1 MNSAPRS
8 EVVRSRCFDAF
19 EREFVRSPEV
29 LVRAPGRVNLIGE
42 HTDYTQ
48 GLVLPCA
55 IDREIWVAV
64 AARSDGRVRAHAV
77 DFRGDAS
84 ADSGQTLEFEMDG
97 VHPGGGFDDYVC
109 GVIAAL
115 LEADVQIAGCDIAIA
130 SDLPMGA
137 AVVEMSDEFAA
148 AQSLRAFERDSVARQ
163 RC

>member
-1 MNSAPRS
+1 
-8 EVVRSRCFDAF
+8 
-19 EREFVRSPEV
+19 
-29 LVRAPGRVNLIGE
+29 
-42 HTDYTQ
+42 
-48 GLVLPCA
+48 
-55 IDREIWVAV
+55 
-64 AARSDGRVRAHAV
+64 
-77 DFRGDAS
+77 
-84 ADSGQTLEFEMDG
+84 LEFKMDG

-137 AVVEMSDEFAA
+137 AVVEMSDEFAP